1 MNQERVTTENLSI
14 ERKLNLLL
22 GEFKNLKEELSL
34 LRNENSELNDIIKTK
49 DEQLTNFQNTNN
61 ISKIAN
67 TIAVEEDNTEL
78 KKSIDNYIKE
88 IDKCIA
94 YLSK

>member
-1 MNQERVTTENLSI
+1 MNQERVTTEFLSL

-22 GEFKNLKEELSL
+22 GDFKNLKEELSL
-34 LRNENSELNDIIKTK
+34 LRNETSELKNIIKTK
-49 DEQLTNFQNTNN
+49 NEQISNFQNTNN
-61 ISKIAN
+61 ISKIVN
-67 TIAVEEDNTEL
+67 TISVEEDNTEL

>member
-1 MNQERVTTENLSI
+1 MNQERVTTEFLSL

-22 GEFKNLKEELSL
+22 GDFKTLKEELSL
-34 LRNENSELNDIIKTK
+34 LKNETSELKDIIKIK
-49 DEQLTNFQNTNN
+49 EEQLSNFQNTNN
-61 ISKIAN
+61 ISKIVN
-67 TIAVEEDNTEL
+67 TISVEEDNTEL

>member
-1 MNQERVTTENLSI
+1 MNQERVITEFLSL

-22 GEFKNLKEELSL
+22 GEFKNLKEELSI
-34 LRNENSELNDIIKTK
+34 LRNENSELRDIIKTK
-49 DEQLTNFQNTNN
+49 DEQLSNFQNKNN
-61 ISKIAN
+61 ISKIVN
-67 TIAVEEDNTEL
+67 TISVEEDNTEL

-88 IDKCIA
+88 IDKCMA

>member
-1 MNQERVTTENLSI
+1 MNQDRVITEFLSL

-34 LRNENSELNDIIKTK
+34 LRNENSRLKDIIKTK
-49 DEQLTNFQNTNN
+49 EEQLSNFQNTNN
-61 ISKIAN
+61 ISKIVN
-67 TIAVEEDNTEL
+67 TISVEEDNTEL
-78 KKSIDNYIKE
+78 KKSMDNYIKE

>member
-1 MNQERVTTENLSI
+1 MNQDRVITEFTSL

-22 GEFKNLKEELSL
+22 GEFKNLKEELSI
-34 LRNENSELNDIIKTK
+34 LRNENSELKNIIKTR
-49 DEQLTNFQNTNN
+49 DEQLSNFQNKNN
-61 ISKIAN
+61 ISKIVN
-67 TIAVEEDNTEL
+67 TISVEEDNTEL
-78 KKSIDNYIKE
+78 KRSIDNYIRE

>member
-1 MNQERVTTENLSI
+1 MNQERVITEFLSL

-22 GEFKNLKEELSL
+22 GEFKNLKEELSI
-34 LRNENSELNDIIKTK
+34 LRNENSELKDIIKTK
-49 DEQLTNFQNTNN
+49 DEHLSNFQNKNN
-61 ISKIAN
+61 ISKIVN
-67 TIAVEEDNTEL
+67 TISVEEDNTEL

>member
-1 MNQERVTTENLSI
+1 MNQERVTTEFLSL

-22 GEFKNLKEELSL
+22 GDFKNLKEELSL
-34 LRNENSELNDIIKTK
+34 LRNETSELKNIIKTK
-49 DEQLTNFQNTNN
+49 NEQISNFQNTNN
-61 ISKIAN
+61 ISKIVN
-67 TIAVEEDNTEL
+67 TISVEEDNTEL
-78 KKSIDNYIKE
+78 KKSIDDYIKE

>member
-1 MNQERVTTENLSI
+1 MNQDRVITEFLSL

-22 GEFKNLKEELSL
+22 GDFKNLKEELSL
-34 LRNENSELNDIIKTK
+34 LRNETSELKNIIKTK
-49 DEQLTNFQNTNN
+49 DEQISNFQNTNN
-61 ISKIAN
+61 ISKIVN
-67 TIAVEEDNTEL
+67 TISVEEDNTEL

>member
-1 MNQERVTTENLSI
+1 MNQERVTTEFLSL

-22 GEFKNLKEELSL
+22 GDFKNLKEELSL
-34 LRNENSELNDIIKTK
+34 LRNETSELKNIIKTK
-49 DEQLTNFQNTNN
+49 DEQISNFQNTNN
-61 ISKIAN
+61 ISKIVN
-67 TIAVEEDNTEL
+67 TISVEEDNTEL

>member
-1 MNQERVTTENLSI
+1 MNQERVTTEFLSL

-22 GEFKNLKEELSL
+22 GDFKNLKEELSL
-34 LRNENSELNDIIKTK
+34 IRNETSELKNIIKTK
-49 DEQLTNFQNTNN
+49 DEQISNFQNTNN
-61 ISKIAN
+61 ISKIVN
-67 TIAVEEDNTEL
+67 TISVEEDNTEL
-78 KKSIDNYIKE
+78 KKSIDNYIME

>member
-1 MNQERVTTENLSI
+1 MNQERVITEFLSL

-22 GEFKNLKEELSL
+22 GEFKNLKEELSI
-34 LRNENSELNDIIKTK
+34 LRNENSELKDIIKTK
-49 DEQLTNFQNTNN
+49 DEQLSNFQNKNN
-61 ISKIAN
+61 ISKIVN
-67 TIAVEEDNTEL
+67 TISVEEDNTEL

-88 IDKCIA
+88 IDKCMA

>member
-1 MNQERVTTENLSI
+1 MNQERVTTEFLSL

-22 GEFKNLKEELSL
+22 GDFKNLKEELSL
-34 LRNENSELNDIIKTK
+34 IRNETSELKNIIKTK
-49 DEQLTNFQNTNN
+49 DEQISNFQNTNN
-61 ISKIAN
+61 ISKIVN
-67 TIAVEEDNTEL
+67 TISVEEDNTEL